1 MLKGVI
7 FDFNG
12 TLFFD
17 SEYHLKVFDQLR
29 MEIAGKHLTME
40 ELDKEYSGLP
50 NVEIFKKMS
59 DGRLSEE
66 ECESYSQ
73 RKEAMYRDAVA
84 NTPGGAHLCNGAEEM
99 FDLLKENNIPFTIA
113 SASIIENIA
122 FFRQQFHLDKWIDPK
137 TIVYDDGSY
146 KNKVAMFQDAM
157 KRLGIKDHVLV
168 FEDSKSG
175 ILSAEKAGASVI
187 AIKRASLHDFYQ
199 TQESILAIVHDLS
212 EAIPDVKKMMKE

>member
-1 MLKGVI
+1 MLNGVI

-59 DGRLSEE
+59 DGKLSEAQ
-66 ECESYSQ
+66 CEAYSQ

-84 NTPGGAHLCNGAEEM
+84 NTPGGANLCNGAEEM
-99 FDLLKENNIPFTIA
+99 FDLLKENHIPFTIA
-113 SASIIENIA
+113 SASIIENIT
-122 FFRQQFHLDKWIDPK
+122 FFRQQFHLDNWIDPK

-187 AIKRASLHDFYQ
+187 AIERASLHDFYK
-199 TQESILAIVHDLS
+199 TQADILAIVHDLS
-212 EAIPDVKKMMKE
+212 EAIPYVKKMMKE